1 MYQIRCISNKTAI
14 CFSLFIILSIYFQE
28 KAFSV
33 PTKWE
38 RVETSLSDLLNSG
51 WQLAGVASNRAAY
64 KNSISPGGLDETEY
78 IFSITKNG
86 KYMICVM
93 SNPTPPIAPAGCRRI
108 N

>member
-1 MYQIRCISNKTAI
+1 MRSTIAISCSI
-14 CFSLFIILSIYFQE
+14 FIALSIFLQE
-28 KAFSV
+28 KAYSV

-38 RVETSLSDLLNSG
+38 RVETSLSQLLDSG
-51 WQLAGVASNRAAY
+51 WQLTGIASNRAAY
-64 KNSISPGGLDETEY
+64 RNSISPGGLDETEY

>member
-1 MYQIRCISNKTAI
+1 MRDKIVIGCSI
-14 CFSLFIILSIYFQE
+14 FIALSMSFHG
-28 KAFSV
+28 KAHSV

-38 RVETSLSDLLNSG
+38 RVETSLSELLNSG

-93 SNPTPPIAPAGCRRI
+93 SNPTPPVAPAGCRRI